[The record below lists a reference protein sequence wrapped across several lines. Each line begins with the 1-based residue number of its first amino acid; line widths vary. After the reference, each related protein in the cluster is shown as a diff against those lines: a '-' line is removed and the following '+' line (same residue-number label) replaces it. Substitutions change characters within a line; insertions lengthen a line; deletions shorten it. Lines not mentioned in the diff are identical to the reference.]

1 MLTLKPDCE
10 VAYKLIIALRLAALL
25 FGVMVCVGWGVFLL
39 RCLGATGRMVINGG
53 KLDHELEDD
62 RMNTFANVDLY
73 NDTL

>member
-1 MLTLKPDCE
+1 M
-10 VAYKLIIALRLAALL
+10 IIIRMAALL
-25 FGVMVCVGWGVFLL
+25 FGVAVGVGWGLVLL
-39 RCLGATGRMVINGG
+39 HCIGATGRMVINGG

>member
-1 MLTLKPDCE
+1 M
-10 VAYKLIIALRLAALL
+10 IIIIRFAALL
-25 FGVMVCVGWGVFLL
+25 FGVAVGVGWMLALFK
-39 RCLGATGRMVINGG
+39 CMETTGRMVINGG